1 MEKKSL
7 EDQKIDFL
15 LAARK
20 AVRNNQMT
28 IIMFYNPEKDS
39 FTTLSNS
46 YGMDFDEVM
55 SMFNDMPFLGR
66 MTPDDAFEEWKY
78 YYEDVALAEIYGF
91 ELEDGT
97 VQFSIADGY
106 VMPGMGEKEE
116 EQSA

>member
-1 MEKKSL
+1 
-7 EDQKIDFL
+7 
-15 LAARK
+15 
-20 AVRNNQMT
+20 
-28 IIMFYNPEKDS
+28 
-39 FTTLSNS
+39 
-46 YGMDFDEVM
+46 
-55 SMFNDMPFLGR
+55 